1 MKNFVK
7 ILFLMLMT
15 LFIVSCS
22 SDPRV
27 TEVAE
32 SEAMVGMAGENAECV
47 AKAAH
52 KEMSDEEFDAYHAAM
67 TEGTVG
73 ELMFSEDETAK
84 AVIGKH
90 MGAMLGCGLEIGG

>member
-32 SEAMVGMAGENAECV
+32 SEAYGRNG
-47 AKAAH
+47 
-52 KEMSDEEFDAYHAAM
+52 
-67 TEGTVG
+67 
-73 ELMFSEDETAK
+73 
-84 AVIGKH
+84 
-90 MGAMLGCGLEIGG
+90 

>member
-32 SEAMVGMAGENAECV
+32 SEAMVGMAKDKAE
-47 AKAAH
+47 
-52 KEMSDEEFDAYHAAM
+52 
-67 TEGTVG
+67 
-73 ELMFSEDETAK
+73 ELMGTTQQKYDE
-84 AVIGKH
+84 V
-90 MGAMLGCGLEIGG
+90 MEME

>member
-27 TEVAE
+27 AEVAE
-32 SEAMVGMAGENAECV
+32 SEALVSMAGDNSECV
-47 AKAAH
+47 AKGAH
-52 KEMSDEEFDAYHAAM
+52 KAMSDEEFDMYHSHV
-67 TEGTVG
+67 TEGKVG
-73 ELMFSEDETAK
+73 ELLMSEDETAK
-84 AVIGKH
+84 AVLGKH
-90 MGAMLGCGLEIGG
+90 MAAMLECGVEMGG

>member
-27 TEVAE
+27 AEVAE
-32 SEAMVGMAGENAECV
+32 SEALVSMAGDNSECV
-47 AKAAH
+47 AKGAH
-52 KEMSDEEFDAYHAAM
+52 KAMSDEEFDMYHSHV
-67 TEGTVG
+67 TEDKVG
-73 ELMFSEDETAK
+73 ELLISEDETAK
-84 AVIGKH
+84 AVLGKH
-90 MGAMLGCGLEIGG
+90 MAAILECGVEMGG

>member
-32 SEAMVGMAGENAECV
+32 SEAMVGMAKDKAECV

-73 ELMFSEDETAK
+73 ELMFSEDKTAE

-90 MGAMLGCGLEIGG
+90 AIAMLGCGIEMGG